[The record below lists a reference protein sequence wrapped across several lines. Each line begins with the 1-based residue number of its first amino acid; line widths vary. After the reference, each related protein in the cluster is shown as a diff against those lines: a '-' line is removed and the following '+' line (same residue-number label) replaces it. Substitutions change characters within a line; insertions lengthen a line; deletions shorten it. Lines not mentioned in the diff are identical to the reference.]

1 MIRAAFAVLLLAVA
15 PAAAAVSG
23 DPINLQTIRQRL
35 AELGPTA
42 TVREL
47 DGAGRWEQVT
57 SRIGSGDA
65 RWIALAPELAKGAD
79 AGTAETLSISLA
91 DALPKSPR
99 AVLAVLDLKRRSNL
113 SPERVCRAPLAQ
125 DTAERQTAY
134 RTSALLAVASVA
146 DARLDRARDACAS
159 RLQSL

>member
-47 DGAGRWEQVT
+47 DGAGRWEQVSCSWFRRGRT
-57 SRIGSGDA
+57 A
-65 RWIALAPELAKGAD
+65 RVRCA
-79 AGTAETLSISLA
+79 AGTGPS
-91 DALPKSPR
+91 
-99 AVLAVLDLKRRSNL
+99 RR
-113 SPERVCRAPLAQ
+113 RR
-125 DTAERQTAY
+125 
-134 RTSALLAVASVA
+134 
-146 DARLDRARDACAS
+146 
-159 RLQSL
+159 